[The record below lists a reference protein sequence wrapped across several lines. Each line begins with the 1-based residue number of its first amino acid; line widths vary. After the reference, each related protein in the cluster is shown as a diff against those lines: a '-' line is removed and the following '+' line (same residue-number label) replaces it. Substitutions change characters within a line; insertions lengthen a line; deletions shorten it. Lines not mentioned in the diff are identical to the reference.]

1 VVGDVHGRR
10 DVLVRLLRD
19 AGLLD
24 HREGWSGADARLWLL
39 GDLVDRG
46 PDGVGVIELVMGLER
61 SAPVRCLLGNHEA
74 MLLAASRFGARPSV
88 EAGGSFLA
96 NWLWNGGQERD
107 LARLT
112 ADHVAWISGLP
123 AVAREGD
130 WLLLH
135 ADTDRYLRL
144 GQAVE
149 QACDGAR
156 AILGSDDPAAFATLL
171 DVLFSRNGFHRFEA
185 VDNVLAAFGGSRIVH
200 GHTPI
205 AFLLGVPP
213 TTVTEPLVY
222 GGGRVVNADHCL
234 YDGGPGFVIRLDQ
247 L

>member
-1 VVGDVHGRR
+1 MHGRR
-10 DVLVRLLRD
+10 DVLVSLLRD

-24 HREGWSGADARLWLL
+24 SGERWKGADARLWLL

-46 PDGVGVIELVMGLER
+46 PDGIGVIDLVMGLER
-61 SAPVRCLLGNHEA
+61 SAAVRCLLGNHEA
-74 MLLAASRFGARPSV
+74 MLLAARRFGARPSV

-112 ADHVAWISGLP
+112 EEHVRWISGLP
-123 AVAREGD
+123 AVARESE

-135 ADTDRYLRL
+135 ADTDRYLQL
-144 GQAVE
+144 GHTVE
-149 QACDGAR
+149 EVCDAAR
-156 AILGSDDPAAFATLL
+156 AVLASDDPAAFATLL
-171 DVLFSRNGFHRFEA
+171 DVLFSRNGFHRPEA
-185 VDNVLAAFGGSRIVH
+185 VDEVLAAFGGSRIVH

-205 AFLLGVPP
+205 AFLRGVPP
-213 TTVTEPLVY
+213 RTVTEPLVY

-234 YDGGPGFVIRLDQ
+234 YDGGPGFVVRLDQ